1 MSNFT
6 KIFGLAGALVVFTG
20 LANAQ
25 PSTCAA
31 AAPATN
37 IVRAEGTTEQV
48 APLVINCAGTG
59 VAGTVALQV
68 FLSPSLPITSKV
80 LSTST
85 GATEAI
91 ATVSG
96 SATQFNAS
104 VSGSTLNFSGIV
116 IPAGAFSITVNNVR
130 VNTTSVAVGSGVPP
144 TVSATAFVN
153 GSAGSITPAALSFSN
168 IAFIQNGLGAAK
180 VFKTFKSTG
189 AFPQAVVSNGGA
201 NNFVICN
208 PYSPASDGVALSTVG
223 NTAGKSLAF
232 VVQVNENFA
241 SSFKNVTDES
251 STVPTTL
258 AANTV
263 NDGTRIAV
271 TFTNV
276 PANATLYV
284 PTVAIPSTDGNG
296 AIKGLGTIRLTT
308 VAPGTAFATVSAS
321 GSGSINSGT
330 TNISAAAVSVSSG
343 TGTATFEVI
352 TDDPNVLDS
361 YSIPVFIVT
370 SANAV
375 AGSSTP
381 ISVAVS
387 FAPVGSTVIPNFVI
401 AGSTTTL
408 TGSTFNLCTTSLL
421 FPFVTNQVGFDTG
434 IAISNTSTDPFGG
447 AGATAQAGTCT
458 LNFYG
463 AGAPSPSNVV
473 SPNVPSGTTY
483 ATVLSSVAAGFQ
495 GYIIAQCGFQ
505 YAHGFAFITDGVGV
519 NGGLS
524 QGYLA
529 GIIPDTN
536 QTPRG
541 ANPLSVAAPGT
552 GETLGN

>member
-25 PSTCAA
+25 SVCTA

-37 IVRAEGTTEQV
+37 IIRVEGTTEQV
-48 APLVINCAGTG
+48 APIVINCAGG
-59 VAGTVALQV
+59 GGAGTLSLQV

-80 LSTST
+80 LNTST
-85 GATEAI
+85 GATEAT

-96 SATQFNAS
+96 GGGVVTGT
-104 VSGSTLNFSGIV
+104 VSGSTLNFSGI
-116 IPAGAFSITVNNVR
+116 ATNGGGFTVTVTNVR
-130 VNTTSVAVGSGVPP
+130 VNATSVAVGSGVPP
-144 TVSATAFVN
+144 TVSATAFIS
-153 GSAGSITPAALSFSN
+153 GSAGTITPAALSFSN
-168 IAFIQNGLGAAK
+168 IAFVQNGLGAAK
-180 VFKTFKSTG
+180 IFKTFTVNNPAAPALPVVFPTG
-189 AFPQAVVSNGGA
+189 AAGTSGA

-208 PYSPASDGVALSTVG
+208 GFSPKADGLALAPAQGSSQA
-223 NTAGKSLAF
+223 AGKSLAF
-232 VVQVNENFA
+232 VVQINENFA
-241 SSFKNVTDES
+241 AAFKKTADEAS
-251 STVPTTL
+251 QTVQG
-258 AANTV
+258 ANAV
-263 NDGTRIAV
+263 VEGTRLAV
-271 TFTNV
+271 NFTNV
-276 PANATLYV
+276 PANVTLYV
-284 PTVAIPSTDGNG
+284 PVGVINSQAG
-296 AIKGLGTIRLTT
+296 AGGIQLTNS
-308 VAPGTAFATVSAS
+308 APGTAAAVVAAS
-321 GSGSINSGT
+321 GSSSVNGL
-330 TNISAAAVSVSSG
+330 ALAAVAISSG
-343 TGTATFEVI
+343 SGTATFEVVN
-352 TDDPNVLDS
+352 DDLNSLDS
-361 YSIPVFIVT
+361 YNVPVFIVT

-381 ISVAVS
+381 ISVSVN
-387 FAPVGSTVIPNFVI
+387 FAPVGSTVIPNFAI
-401 AGSTTTL
+401 TGSTTTL
-408 TGSTFNLCTTSLL
+408 TGTTFNLCTTSLL

-447 AGATAQAGTCT
+447 SGATAQAGTCT

-541 ANPLSVAAPGT
+541 ANPLSVAAAGT